1 MKKKLS
7 AILLGLAF
15 TAGLCLVLYPT
26 VSDWWNSF
34 HQSRAIAN
42 YAEAAAGLSEED
54 YNRFLSEAR
63 AYNESLLEK
72 SNPLVPTEEEE
83 ALYYDTLDVTGTGIM
98 SYIEIPSIKCELP
111 VYHGVSEAV
120 LQVAVGHIVGTSL
133 PIGGENTHC
142 VLSGHRGLPS
152 ARLFTD
158 LDQLAEGDVFLL
170 QTLDE
175 TLTYEIDQIRIV
187 EPQEVDGLSIIPG
200 GDYCTLITCTPY
212 GINSHRMLIRGH
224 RVETEKTHNVRVT
237 AEAVQVEP
245 VMVSGVIAIPL
256 LVAGLVALTSGDRRR
271 WDDKITY
278 EENSK

>member
-83 ALYYDTLDVTGTGIM
+83 ALYNATLDVTGTGIM
-98 SYIEIPSIKCELP
+98 AYIEIPSIHVSLP
-111 VYHGVSEAV
+111 IYHGIEETTLAV
-120 LQVAVGHIVGTSL
+120 AAGHLEGSSL
-133 PIGGENTHC
+133 PIGGAGDHAA
-142 VLSGHRGLPS
+142 LSGHTGLPS
-152 ARLFTD
+152 AKLFND
-158 LDQLAEGDVFLL
+158 LVKLEEGDQFAVKVLG
-170 QTLDE
+170 E
-175 TLTYEIDQIRIV
+175 TLTYEIDRIETV
-187 EPQEVDGLSIIPG
+187 LPDDFGPLEFDGEKDL
-200 GDYCTLITCTPY
+200 CTLITCTPY
-212 GINSHRMLIRGH
+212 GVNSHRLMVRGR
-224 RVETEKTHNVRVT
+224 RVE
-237 AEAVQVEP
+237 APQ
-245 VMVSGVIAIPL
+245 
-256 LVAGLVALTSGDRRR
+256 
-271 WDDKITY
+271 
-278 EENSK
+278 